1 MVSGPSTLY
10 TTRNES
16 KRPTGR
22 LPGSPSGTDETGQK
36 GINTMMK
43 RNKKSTG
50 KSTGKSLKSNISY
63 VKLPEF
69 KGTVQIEDGEMWLK
83 SGKYDAPSVSVK
95 IDPDETVSDWMR
107 KITLRNVVLTVE
119 ENDKGYPELVI
130 SGHNDED
137 DEDDAGDDDD
147 LPF

>member
-1 MVSGPSTLY
+1 
-10 TTRNES
+10 
-16 KRPTGR
+16 
-22 LPGSPSGTDETGQK
+22 
-36 GINTMMK
+36 MMK

-50 KSTGKSLKSNISY
+50 KSLKSNMSY

-69 KGTVQIEDGEMWLK
+69 EGAVQIEDGEMWLK

-107 KITLRNVVLTVE
+107 KIILRNVVLTVE
-119 ENDKGYPELVI
+119 ENDKGYLELVI

-137 DEDDAGDDDD
+137 DEDDAGDE
-147 LPF
+147 

>member
-1 MVSGPSTLY
+1 
-10 TTRNES
+10 
-16 KRPTGR
+16 
-22 LPGSPSGTDETGQK
+22 
-36 GINTMMK
+36 MK
-43 RNKKSTG
+43 RNTKKSTG
-50 KSTGKSLKSNISY
+50 KSRKSNMSY

-69 KGTVQIEDGEMWLK
+69 EGTAQIEDGEMWLK

-95 IDPDETVSDWMR
+95 IDPEVTVSDWIR

-130 SGHNDED
+130 SGAEED
-137 DEDDAGDDDD
+137 DEDDDAGDED